1 MQEGESAPDFE
12 LRNQDGEPVRLSDY
26 TGKTVVLYFYPKADT
41 PGCTAQ
47 ACGIRDHLS
56 DYEEAG
62 AVVLGVSPDPPEEL
76 RRFAD
81 KYSLPFTLLAD
92 VGHEV
97 AESYGVWA
105 ELSFDGHK
113 FWGNRRNT
121 FLIDGE
127 GRIARAFES
136 VSPTTHD
143 ELLLGAL
150 AELRQTD

>member
-1 MQEGESAPDFE
+1 MKEGDRAPDFE
-12 LRNQDGEPVRLSDY
+12 LRNQDGEAVKLSDY
-26 TGKTVVLYFYPKADT
+26 AGRTVVLYFYPKADT

-62 AVVLGVSPDPPEEL
+62 AVVLGVSPDQPEEL

-92 VGHEV
+92 VRHEV
-97 AESYGVWA
+97 AERYGVWA

-113 FWGNRRNT
+113 FWGNERST

-127 GRIARAFES
+127 GRIARTFHS

-150 AELRQTD
+150 AELRQS